1 MSVSPFSL
9 ACTRLAGPW
18 DKGETAVSLL
28 AVTSHSPPHCPGPWC
43 SDMDE
48 CTQWHLSNSQGV
60 GDLRIP
66 SLSSFKYVSHG
77 EKEEDVFSFYQVW
90 SVEWNLECF
99 GPGAWGQAFTTWGFV
114 PHTWK
119 VREKGQS
126 HLTHTDHTLIS
137 LIPVGKYFRFLKYR
151 MDLILSGIVFDEL
164 LFWFKGQR
172 RQHFGH

>member
-1 MSVSPFSL
+1 MHRLSALSWSEHLQLEVSVSPFSL
-9 ACTRLAGPW
+9 ACKHLAGSW
-18 DKGETAVSLL
+18 DKGEMAVSLL
-28 AVTSHSPPHCPGPWC
+28 AVTSHPPPHCPGPCC

-66 SLSSFKYVSHG
+66 SLSSFKCVSHE

-90 SVEWNLECF
+90 SVEWNPECF

-114 PHTWK
+114 PYTWK

-126 HLTHTDHTLIS
+126 HLTHTDHT
-137 LIPVGKYFRFLKYR
+137 P
-151 MDLILSGIVFDEL
+151 DLTYTSRQILQI
-164 LFWFKGQR
+164 FKI
-172 RQHFGH
+172 